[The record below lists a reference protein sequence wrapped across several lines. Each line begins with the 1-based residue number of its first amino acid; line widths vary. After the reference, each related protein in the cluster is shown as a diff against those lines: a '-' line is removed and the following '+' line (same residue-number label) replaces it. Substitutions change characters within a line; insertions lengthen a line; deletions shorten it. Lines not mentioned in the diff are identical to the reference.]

1 MTHSYI
7 VDTRCLAAL
16 SSRRGEL
23 AHVGSPHP
31 QTAEPLHVEP
41 RSGFRSGLN
50 NGGSS
55 RHCRGGKGKEPV
67 DPLVSASHAYSRA
80 TTSTCPFKPQSGRL
94 EHVVDNDGSN
104 AQASRPHDAARTF
117 GQIPNLLVP
126 NDFDAPLPP
135 SEVPAWEG
143 AEDLTRPRSTYADR
157 RPYVI
162 VEDLRTLQGPTDCVV
177 ELPLRLDWSPKRH
190 YDLADHGD
198 RRTLYERTLTQ
209 ALRTEDL
216 QAFANRSLLLELW
229 PRLWL
234 PQQVRDLW
242 EGRFP
247 ELAALRRTTK

>member
-1 MTHSYI
+1 M
-7 VDTRCLAAL
+7 
-16 SSRRGEL
+16 
-23 AHVGSPHP
+23 
-31 QTAEPLHVEP
+31 
-41 RSGFRSGLN
+41 
-50 NGGSS
+50 
-55 RHCRGGKGKEPV
+55 
-67 DPLVSASHAYSRA
+67 
-80 TTSTCPFKPQSGRL
+80 
-94 EHVVDNDGSN
+94 VDNDGSN
-104 AQASRPHDAARTF
+104 AQASGPPDAARTF
-117 GQIPNLLVP
+117 GQLPNVVVP
-126 NDFDAPLPP
+126 KDFDAPSPP
-135 SEVPAWEG
+135 SEVSEWEG
-143 AEDLTRPRSTYADR
+143 SEDLTRPRSTYADR

-247 ELAALRRTTK
+247 ELAARRGTTK